1 MHKKSIVLAV
11 ITTTSTITI
20 LSHCIFVLAVAG
32 SLFHPA
38 NVSTGDFAG
47 HVVHLIHEW
56 LTVINKTLPVVVFSQ
71 SIDF

>member
-11 ITTTSTITI
+11 ITTASTITI
-20 LSHCIFVLAVAG
+20 RSHCIFVLAVAG

-47 HVVHLIHEW
+47 HVVHLIH
-56 LTVINKTLPVVVFSQ
+56 
-71 SIDF
+71 